1 MSPSPNPPK
10 GLSLRDHHREWRGYF
25 AAAPTPFDRDGAL
38 DAGRLREVLA
48 WFLGQ
53 RAHGL
58 VVNGT
63 TGEWV
68 AQSVDERQKVLEIAR
83 GAVGAQTPLL
93 VGISSIRPDDT
104 VILGRHAAEAGA
116 DGALLTIPP
125 ARWLRGDEI
134 FDFYAVMARQIP
146 LPVLVYNVPAVVG
159 YDLPTDLFARLLTID
174 GIVGV
179 KDNTPS
185 QERRINTL
193 RELGE
198 HHAIFSDVLE
208 ATAFPVF
215 AGEQRGRGQ
224 IGSGMPLGSRLAD
237 AFELTW
243 RGETGKARLIV
254 DDLTELKKEVLD
266 VLGPGQPWHAQ
277 IKALMFAAGIDAG
290 FPRFPATSVRDDESA
305 MAGLVAVVEK
315 FGG

>member
-1 MSPSPNPPK
+1 VR
-10 GLSLRDHHREWRGYF
+10 SLHHHREWRGYF

-38 DAGRLREVLA
+38 DPGRLREVLA
-48 WFLGQ
+48 WFVGQ

-68 AQSVDERQKVLEIAR
+68 AQSVDERRTVLEIAR
-83 GAVGAQTPLL
+83 GAVGSETPLL
-93 VGISSIRPDDT
+93 VGISSIRPEDS
-104 VILGRHAAEAGA
+104 VNLGRRAAEVGA

-125 ARWLRGDEI
+125 ARWLRDDEI
-134 FDFYAVMARQIP
+134 FDFYAAMAKQLPIP
-146 LPVLVYNVPAVVG
+146 LLVYNVPAVVG
-159 YDLPTDLFARLLTID
+159 YDLSTELLGRLLTID

-185 QERRINTL
+185 SQRRITTL

-208 ATAFPVF
+208 PTSFPVF
-215 AGEQRGRGQ
+215 AHEQRGRGQ

-237 AFELTW
+237 AFELVW
-243 RGETGKARLIV
+243 RNETDRARRIV
-254 DDLTELKKEVLD
+254 DDLVEFKSAVLE

-277 IKALMFAAGIDAG
+277 IKALMFAAGVDAG
-290 FPRFPATSVRDDESA
+290 FPRFPTASIRDDESA
-305 MAGLVAVVEK
+305 MARLAAVVER
-315 FGG
+315 FSGTE

>member
-1 MSPSPNPPK
+1 
-10 GLSLRDHHREWRGYF
+10 LQRHYREWRGYF

-38 DAGRLREVLA
+38 DPGRLREVLA
-48 WFLGQ
+48 WFVDQ

-68 AQSVDERQKVLEIAR
+68 AQSVDERQTVLEIAR
-83 GAVGAQTPLL
+83 DAVGSETPLL
-93 VGISSIRPDDT
+93 VGISSIRPADS
-104 VILGRHAAEAGA
+104 VILGRHAVEVGA

-125 ARWLRGDEI
+125 ARWPRDDEI
-134 FDFYAVMARQIP
+134 YDFYAKMAQQIP
-146 LPVLVYNVPAVVG
+146 LPLLIYNVPAVVG
-159 YDLPTDLFARLLTID
+159 SDLATDLLARLLTID

-185 QERRINTL
+185 GQRRITTL
-193 RELGE
+193 RDLGE

-208 ATAFPVF
+208 PTTFPVY
-215 AGEQRGRGQ
+215 AQERRGRGQ
-224 IGSGMPLGSRLAD
+224 IGSGMPLGNRLSD
-237 AFELTW
+237 AFELVW
-243 RGETGKARLIV
+243 RDEADQARLIV
-254 DDLTELKKEVLD
+254 DDLAEFKSAVLE

-290 FPRFPATSVRDDESA
+290 FPRFPTSSVRDDESA
-305 MAGLVAVVEK
+305 MARLTAIVEK
-315 FGG
+315 FRGPN

>member
-1 MSPSPNPPK
+1 
-10 GLSLRDHHREWRGYF
+10 LSLQRHHGNWRGYF

-38 DAGRLREVLA
+38 DPGRLREVLT
-48 WFLGQ
+48 WFIGQ

-68 AQSVDERQKVLEIAR
+68 AQSVDERQAVFEVAR
-83 GAVGAQTPLL
+83 GTVGSETPLL
-93 VGISSIRPDDT
+93 VGISSIRPDDSVT
-104 VILGRHAAEAGA
+104 LGRHAADVGA

-125 ARWLRGDEI
+125 ARWLRDDEI
-134 FDFYAVMARQIP
+134 FDFYAAMTNQLSIP
-146 LPVLVYNVPAVVG
+146 ILVYNVPAVVG
-159 YDLPTDLFARLLTID
+159 YDLSTELLTRLLTID

-185 QERRINTL
+185 GQRRITTL
-193 RELGE
+193 RDLGE

-208 ATAFPVF
+208 PTTFSVF
-215 AGEQRGRGQ
+215 AKERRGRGQ

-237 AFELTW
+237 AFDLVW
-243 RGETGKARLIV
+243 RSETDQARLIV
-254 DDLTELKKEVLD
+254 DDLAAFKSAVLE

-277 IKALMFAAGIDAG
+277 IKALMFAGGVDAG
-290 FPRFPATSVRDDESA
+290 FPRFPTSSIRDDVSA
-305 MAGLVAVVEK
+305 MARLAAIVER
-315 FGG
+315 FSAPE

>member
-1 MSPSPNPPK
+1 
-10 GLSLRDHHREWRGYF
+10 LSLQHHHRDWRGYF

-38 DAGRLREVLA
+38 DPGRLREVLT
-48 WFLGQ
+48 WFIGQ

-68 AQSVDERQKVLEIAR
+68 AQSVDERQAVLEVAR
-83 GAVGAQTPLL
+83 GTVGPETPLL
-93 VGISSIRPDDT
+93 VGISSIRPDDSVT
-104 VILGRHAAEAGA
+104 LGRHAADVGA

-125 ARWLRGDEI
+125 ARWLRDDEI
-134 FDFYAVMARQIP
+134 FDFYAAMTNQLSIP
-146 LPVLVYNVPAVVG
+146 ILVYNVPAVVG
-159 YDLPTDLFARLLTID
+159 YDLSTELLTRLLTID

-185 QERRINTL
+185 GQRRISTL
-193 RELGE
+193 RNLGE

-208 ATAFPVF
+208 PTTFTVF
-215 AGEQRGRGQ
+215 AQERRGRGQ

-237 AFELTW
+237 AFELLW
-243 RGETGKARLIV
+243 RNEIDEARHIV
-254 DDLTELKKEVLD
+254 DDLAAFKSAVPE

-277 IKALMFAAGIDAG
+277 IKALMFAAGVDAG
-290 FPRFPATSVRDDESA
+290 FPRFPTSSIRDDVSA
-305 MAGLVAVVEK
+305 MARLAAIVER
-315 FGG
+315 FSAPG

>member
-1 MSPSPNPPK
+1 M
-10 GLSLRDHHREWRGYF
+10 RHHHREWRGYF

-38 DAGRLREVLA
+38 DPGRLREVLA
-48 WFLGQ
+48 WFVGQ
-53 RAHGL
+53 RPHGL

-83 GAVGAQTPLL
+83 GAVGPETPLL
-93 VGISSIRPDDT
+93 VGIGSIRPEDS
-104 VILGRHAAEAGA
+104 VILGRHAAEMGA

-125 ARWLRGDEI
+125 ARWLREDEI
-134 FDFYAVMARQIP
+134 FDFYAAMADQIP
-146 LPVLVYNVPAVVG
+146 LRLLVYNVPAVVG
-159 YDLPTDLFARLLTID
+159 YDIPVELLARLLTVD

-185 QERRINTL
+185 GQQRITTL
-193 RELGE
+193 RDLGE

-208 ATAFPVF
+208 PNAFPVF
-215 AGEQRGRGQ
+215 AHEQRGRGQ

-237 AFELTW
+237 AFELVW
-243 RGETGKARLIV
+243 RGEIDQARVIV
-254 DDLTELKKEVLD
+254 DDLTEFKSAVLE

-277 IKALMFAAGIDAG
+277 IKALMFAAGVDAG
-290 FPRFPATSVRDDESA
+290 FPRFPATSIRDDKSA
-305 MAGLVAVVEK
+305 MARLAAIVEK
-315 FGG
+315 FMG

>member
-1 MSPSPNPPK
+1 MPH
-10 GLSLRDHHREWRGYF
+10 HHRDWRGYF

-38 DAGRLREVLA
+38 DPGRLRDVLA
-48 WFLGQ
+48 WFLDQ

-68 AQSVDERQKVLEIAR
+68 AQSVSERQTVLEIAR
-83 GAVGAQTPLL
+83 AAVGPETPLL
-93 VGISSIRPDDT
+93 VGIGGIRPDDS
-104 VILGRHAAEAGA
+104 VILGRHAANLGA

-134 FDFYAVMARQIP
+134 FDFYAAMARQIP
-146 LPVLVYNVPAVVG
+146 LPLLVYNVPAAVG
-159 YDLPTDLFARLLTID
+159 YDLPTELLARLLTVD

-185 QERRINTL
+185 RERRIRTL
-193 RELGE
+193 RDLGG

-208 ATAFPVF
+208 PTAFPVL
-215 AGEQRGRGQ
+215 ANERRGRGQ

-237 AFELTW
+237 AFELVW
-243 RGETGKARLIV
+243 RREIDHARLIV
-254 DDLTELKKEVLD
+254 DELTEFKAAVLEL
-266 VLGPGQPWHAQ
+266 LGPEQPWHAQ
-277 IKALMFAAGIDAG
+277 IKALMFAAGVDAG
-290 FPRFPATSVRDDESA
+290 FPRFPARSIRDDEPA
-305 MAGLVAVVEK
+305 MARLAAIVEK
-315 FGG
+315 FMG